1 VHSRDS
7 RLATIVIVL
16 IEKNYQLPSDED
28 HLLGQVG
35 EHGCTRGHI
44 LLHRI
49 DLIFL
54 GDIYGFT

>member
-1 VHSRDS
+1 MHSRDA

-28 HLLGQVG
+28 HLLGQVA
-35 EHGCTRGHI
+35 EHGCTHGHI